1 MGISLEYPLSIKEI
15 ASLITFGFA
24 FVSFAI
30 QLVFYFKTNFKI
42 NAIFS
47 NHNRTLSNNKPF
59 VSVII
64 AAKNESLN
72 LQRFLP
78 LVLTQNYPDYEVI
91 VVDDGSN
98 DDTQKV
104 LSKLT
109 EAYKHLRIIKLENSQ
124 GKKLALTAGIKSASS
139 EYLLFIDAD
148 CYPAS
153 ENWIWGMVSNFS
165 DTRQVVLGYGAY
177 CEKNTMLSHF
187 VRFDTYLI
195 GLHYFYAAIIGK
207 PYMGVGR
214 NIAYKKDLWEKENG
228 FTKHL
233 EIASGDDDLFVSNV
247 ANANNTQVCLDE
259 KSFTISV
266 PAETLTQ
273 FIRQKARHIST
284 SGYYSLFFKFFTSVE
299 LISRSLFFMS
309 IILLFI
315 LDCWHLAIMLFAFR
329 LLFVYLVGKYSRK
342 IFNNKIRFYYFI
354 LFDIFAPIFYL
365 TVLLSNRLI
374 YSNKEW

>member
-15 ASLITFGFA
+15 ASLIIIGFA

-30 QLVFYFKTNFKI
+30 QLVFYFKTNLKL
-42 NAIFS
+42 NYIFS
-47 NHNRTLSNNKPF
+47 NHNRVFSNNKPF

-64 AAKNESLN
+64 AAKNEAIN
-72 LQRFLP
+72 LQKFLP

-91 VVDDGSN
+91 VVDDGSF

-104 LSKLT
+104 LSELT

-139 EYLLFIDAD
+139 EFLLFIDAD

-153 ENWIWGMVSNFS
+153 ENWIDVMVNSFS
-165 DTRQVVLGYGAY
+165 DNRQIVLGYGAY
-177 CEKNTMLSHF
+177 RDERTMLSDF
-187 VRFDTYLI
+187 IRFDTYLI
-195 GLHYFYAAIIGK
+195 GLHYFYASIIGK

-214 NIAYKKDLWEKENG
+214 NIAYKKDLWEKGNG
-228 FTKHL
+228 FSKHL
-233 EIASGDDDLFVSNV
+233 EIASGDDDLFVSDV

-266 PAETLTQ
+266 PAETLSQ

-284 SGYYSLFFKFFTSVE
+284 SGFYSMFFKFFTSIE
-299 LISRSLFFMS
+299 LISRAVLFISIVFLLFFGS
-309 IILLFI
+309 
-315 LDCWHLAIMLFAFR
+315 WHLAIILFTFR
-329 LLFVYLVGKYSRK
+329 LLFVYFIGKYSRK

-365 TVLLSNRLI
+365 AVLVSNKLI